1 MRVKCAGLSVFVCL
15 ALVTGLGS
23 IAVDAAEND
32 LSTAVDGPYAAG
44 PNGVAAITVSYHN
57 AGPDPAT
64 SAYAVAYIPSG
75 VPAPIADLTQQQI
88 DALIASVVP
97 DGLGN
102 SAFLYLEENAC
113 EHLVFQINEDDGDP
127 MTANPIVGLDPGVTG
142 SVSFGL
148 EMPMDPPNLAGF
160 YVDGPIALAK
170 EYKPAT
176 GVQWLTASDW
186 GRYTP
191 GVCDGTAVLCDD
203 LSTCFGPRVSY
214 TDPISADFELVDD
227 GTADPTW
234 GCEPLVG
241 FTPGNIAV
249 IERASCEFGTKALNA
264 QNAGATA
271 VLIVNDGRCAPPDNP
286 DSPKCAINMGG
297 GLDGGQVTIPI
308 VMLSVDD
315 GQPIIDSLVAATPVH
330 GGLGKVSDKLTL
342 DSWVLLND
350 PLDTDPNAANDVDS
364 IDVLW
369 GAVFADGFE
378 SGDTTVWSSQAP

>member
-1 MRVKCAGLSVFVCL
+1 MRVKCAQFLVFVCL
-15 ALVTGLGS
+15 VLVTGLGPL
-23 IAVDAAEND
+23 AVDAAESD
-32 LSTAVDGPYAAG
+32 LSTELDGPY
-44 PNGVAAITVSYHN
+44 GVTAITVSYHN
-57 AGPDPAT
+57 AGPDPAS
-64 SAYAVAYIPSG
+64 SAYVLAYIPSG
-75 VPAPIADLTQQQI
+75 VPAPIADLTQEQI
-88 DALIASVVP
+88 DTLIASVAP

-113 EHLVFQINEDDGDP
+113 EHLIFQINEDDGDP
-127 MTANPIVGLDPGVTG
+127 LTADPIVGLDPGVTG

-148 EMPMDPPNLAGF
+148 EMPMDPPSLAGF

-203 LSTCFGPRVSY
+203 LSTCFGPRLSY
-214 TDPISADFELVDD
+214 TDPISGDFELVND
-227 GTADPTW
+227 GTAEPTW
-234 GCEPLVG
+234 ACEPLVG

-264 QNAGATA
+264 QSAGATA
-271 VLIVNDGRCAPPDNP
+271 VVMINDGRCVDPNP
-286 DSPKCAINMGG
+286 NSTKCAINMGG
-297 GLDGGQVTIPI
+297 GVDGGQVTIPI

-315 GQPIIDSLVAATPVH
+315 GQPIIDALVAATPVH
-330 GGLGKVSDKLTL
+330 GGLGTVSDKLTL
-342 DSWVLLND
+342 DSWALLND

-364 IDVLW
+364 IDILW
-369 GAVFADGFE
+369 DAVFADGFE
-378 SGDTTVWSSQAP
+378 SGDTTVWSGQSP